1 MRSSRTTMA
10 AAPSIGATRACTYDS
25 TPIASTRTRARLI
38 RLGRSD
44 GHSRAD
50 VRLDFEHMAIDRSV
64 VEKAAGLARIALTP
78 DEVERFTGQ
87 LSVVLTAVERLKD
100 VDTEK
105 VSPTASVLPVSNVMR
120 EDEIRPGLSR
130 EEALANAP
138 KGGRDGE
145 FFRVQQVLE
154 ERP

>member
-1 MRSSRTTMA
+1 
-10 AAPSIGATRACTYDS
+10 
-25 TPIASTRTRARLI
+25 
-38 RLGRSD
+38 
-44 GHSRAD
+44 
-50 VRLDFEHMAIDRSV
+50 MAIDKSV

-87 LSVVLTAVERLKD
+87 LSVVLTAVARLAD

-130 EEALANAP
+130 DEALANAP
-138 KGGRDGE
+138 QGGRDGE

>member
-1 MRSSRTTMA
+1 
-10 AAPSIGATRACTYDS
+10 
-25 TPIASTRTRARLI
+25 
-38 RLGRSD
+38 
-44 GHSRAD
+44 
-50 VRLDFEHMAIDRSV
+50 VAIDRSV

-78 DEVERFTGQ
+78 EEVERFTGQ
-87 LSVVLTAVERLKD
+87 LSVVLTAVERLKE

-120 EDEIRPGLSR
+120 EDEVRPGISR
-130 EEALANAP
+130 DDALANAP

-145 FFRVQQVLE
+145 FFRVQAVLE

>member
-1 MRSSRTTMA
+1 
-10 AAPSIGATRACTYDS
+10 
-25 TPIASTRTRARLI
+25 
-38 RLGRSD
+38 
-44 GHSRAD
+44 
-50 VRLDFEHMAIDRSV
+50 MAIDRSV

-78 DEVERFTGQ
+78 EEVERFTGQ
-87 LSVVLTAVERLKD
+87 LSVVLKAVARLAE

-130 EEALANAP
+130 DEALANAP
-138 KGGRDGE
+138 RGGRDGE

>member
-1 MRSSRTTMA
+1 
-10 AAPSIGATRACTYDS
+10 
-25 TPIASTRTRARLI
+25 
-38 RLGRSD
+38 
-44 GHSRAD
+44 
-50 VRLDFEHMAIDRSV
+50 MAIDRSV
-64 VEKAAGLARIALTP
+64 VEKAAALARIALTP

-87 LSVVLTAVERLKD
+87 LSVVLGAVARLAE

-130 EEALANAP
+130 DEALANAP

>member
-1 MRSSRTTMA
+1 
-10 AAPSIGATRACTYDS
+10 
-25 TPIASTRTRARLI
+25 
-38 RLGRSD
+38 
-44 GHSRAD
+44 
-50 VRLDFEHMAIDRSV
+50 MAIDRSV

-78 DEVERFTGQ
+78 EEVERFTGQ
-87 LSVVLTAVERLKD
+87 LSVVLQAVERLKD

-120 EDEIRPGLSR
+120 EDAVRPGLSVD
-130 EEALANAP
+130 EALANAP
-138 KGGRDGE
+138 RGGRDGE

>member
-1 MRSSRTTMA
+1 VS
-10 AAPSIGATRACTYDS
+10 
-25 TPIASTRTRARLI
+25 
-38 RLGRSD
+38 
-44 GHSRAD
+44 
-50 VRLDFEHMAIDRSV
+50 IDRSV

-78 DEVERFTGQ
+78 EEVDRFTGQ
-87 LSVVLTAVERLKD
+87 LSVVLQAVERLKD

-120 EDEIRPGLSR
+120 EDTVRPSLSR
-130 EEALANAP
+130 DEALANAP